1 MGPRSGGTGAG
12 GESWTEG
19 RDARSQLHPEADAVA
34 RVCAGVGA
42 DGCSGVEVG
51 VEVGVVVE
59 VGVGVAVV
67 VVVVGSLLFQREQSP
82 GT

>member
-12 GESWTEG
+12 GKSWTES

-51 VEVGVVVE
+51 VVVE

-67 VVVVGSLLFQREQSP
+67 VVVVRSLLFQREQSP